1 MTDWTDGEAA
11 ALRRLIEKAEADP
24 DFTSTDIAALRAM
37 ADTYRGLQY
46 FGRFSKWI
54 VFLLVALAGAIA
66 AWETV
71 TTKVRAWAGG

>member
-11 ALRRLIEKAEADP
+11 ALRRMIEKAEADP
-24 DFTSTDIAALRAM
+24 DFTATDIAALKAM

-46 FGRFSKWI
+46 FGRLSKWI
-54 VFLLVALAGAIA
+54 VFLLVALAGAIT

-71 TTKVRAWAGG
+71 TAKVRLWAGV